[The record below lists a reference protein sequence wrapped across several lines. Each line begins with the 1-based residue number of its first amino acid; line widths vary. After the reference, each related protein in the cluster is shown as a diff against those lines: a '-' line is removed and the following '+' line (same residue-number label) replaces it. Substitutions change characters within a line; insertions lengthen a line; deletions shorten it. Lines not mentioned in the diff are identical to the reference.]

1 MAAVEFE
8 RNDEMTETL
17 SVVIPVYNAENYIRR
32 AIDSV
37 LSQTWRVYEIV
48 CVDDGSTDG
57 SLCILNEYAE
67 RDGRIKIIHKENG
80 GSTSARKAGVQHA
93 KGDYITFVDAD
104 DFMEPQMYEEMMA
117 LAVRHKADLVT
128 SGLIRDYGT
137 NVTVNSEKLEAG
149 VYKAGENK
157 KDMLRTLID
166 TEHFYRA
173 NISPSLCNKIFRTED
188 FRAVQME
195 VDDRVAVGDDDAVVY
210 PFLFGAK
217 TVVVSKKSYYHY
229 CIRES
234 GSNIDVRRKNE
245 EEAYQIL
252 FCHLE
257 RVFREADGPG
267 LNLMKQFQIL
277 KTYFLMLKFPSK
289 VLKYDRGVLYPFGE
303 IRREA
308 RILLYGA
315 GKFGAAMKEY
325 LEEEGFEV
333 VGWMDKSAN
342 RPGVIRPDEMQG
354 LDFDRIVIT
363 VLVSDAV
370 EQIRKEL
377 KIMGI
382 PAANILYVNAG
393 MAGCDQ

>member
-1 MAAVEFE
+1 MWSAKK
-8 RNDEMTETL
+8 
-17 SVVIPVYNAENYIRR
+17 VII
-32 AIDSV
+32 
-37 LSQTWRVYEIV
+37 
-48 CVDDGSTDG
+48 
-57 SLCILNEYAE
+57 
-67 RDGRIKIIHKENG
+67 
-80 GSTSARKAGVQHA
+80 
-93 KGDYITFVDAD
+93 
-104 DFMEPQMYEEMMA
+104 
-117 LAVRHKADLVT
+117 
-128 SGLIRDYGT
+128 
-137 NVTVNSEKLEAG
+137 
-149 VYKAGENK
+149 
-157 KDMLRTLID
+157 
-166 TEHFYRA
+166 
-173 NISPSLCNKIFRTED
+173 
-188 FRAVQME
+188 
-195 VDDRVAVGDDDAVVY
+195 
-210 PFLFGAK
+210 
-217 TVVVSKKSYYHY
+217 
-229 CIRES
+229 
-234 GSNIDVRRKNE
+234 RRKNE

-393 MAGCDQ
+393 M